1 MDLRERKTKR
11 SLKKAFL
18 ELRATKP
25 LEKITIKELAQ
36 SAEISKATFYLHY
49 KDIYDLSNQLQDEM
63 IQDIL
68 NSIIQPGIP
77 LLDMNQISRLLFESF
92 CIHQDLVDI
101 LFSGSQESV
110 LVSHLERGIKEYIFS
125 SNPALRND
133 MVFNILL
140 SYRIYG
146 AYYAYWENYK
156 QFGSTRIV
164 EMLDNLSI
172 EIH

>member
-1 MDLRERKTKR
+1 M
-11 SLKKAFL
+11 
-18 ELRATKP
+18 
-25 LEKITIKELAQ
+25 
-36 SAEISKATFYLHY
+36 
-49 KDIYDLSNQLQDEM
+49 
-63 IQDIL
+63 
-68 NSIIQPGIP
+68 NSIIQPDIP

-92 CIHQDLVDI
+92 CIHKDLVDI
-101 LFSGSQESV
+101 LFSGSQASV
-110 LVSHLERGIKEYIFS
+110 LVSPLERGLKEYVFS

-156 QFGSTRIV
+156 QFGTTRIV
-164 EMLDNLSI
+164 EMLDNLSV